1 MQHARLPCP
10 SVSPGVCSNSCP
22 LSRPSNHLILC
33 HPLLL
38 LPSIFSH
45 IRVFSTES
53 AICIRW
59 PKYWNFSFS
68 ISPPN
73 EYSGL
78 FSFRIDWFDLLAVQ
92 GNSQESSATPQFK
105 SINFLGLSLLHS
117 PTLTSVYDYW
127 KNHSSDY
134 KVSGG
139 QQRDSAIQT
148 HASILPQDPFFPR
161 LPSHPC
167 CHKTL
172 SRVPCDVH

>member
-1 MQHARLPCP
+1 MPQGCGKSCTDVLWLLSSCSAVSDFLRPHGLQHARLPCP

-92 GNSQESSATPQFK
+92 GNSQESSPAPQLE
-105 SINFLGLSLLHS
+105 SIHSSALSLL
-117 PTLTSVYDYW
+117 
-127 KNHSSDY
+127 
-134 KVSGG
+134 
-139 QQRDSAIQT
+139 
-148 HASILPQDPFFPR
+148 
-161 LPSHPC
+161 
-167 CHKTL
+167 
-172 SRVPCDVH
+172 